1 MAFIKACL
9 NGGRSRADAPG
20 VPEAPND
27 VAMSAA
33 EATDAGASAV
43 HVHVR
48 NLEGAQSLDLADV
61 DATVR
66 VLRHMVDQ
74 PIGVTT
80 GAWISE
86 GERRLEQVRSWTELP
101 DFASVNF
108 HEDGCEALAE
118 LLLERGIGVEAG
130 LWTAASAERLVA
142 SGLTDRCVRH
152 LVEPMVDDLEE
163 ARAAAGA
170 IESVLDTTGSTVPR
184 LLHGRGDTSWPLLI
198 DAVKRGLQARIGF
211 EDTLV
216 LPDGRAAASNRD
228 LVAVAIRLAERFE
241 SAAT

>member
-1 MAFIKACL
+1 MFIKVCL
-9 NGGRSRADAPG
+9 NGGRLSADAPG
-20 VPEAPND
+20 VPESPND
-27 VAMSAA
+27 VARSAA
-33 EATDAGASAV
+33 EATDAGAAAV

-48 NLEGAQSLDLADV
+48 NLEGAQSLDFADV

-108 HEDGCEALAE
+108 HEEGCEELAS
-118 LLLERGIGVEAG
+118 LLLERGIGIEAG

-142 SGLTDRCVRH
+142 SGFANQCVRH
-152 LVEPMVDDLEE
+152 LIEPRGEDLEDT
-163 ARAAAGA
+163 RAATTA
-170 IESVLDTTGSTVPR
+170 IETVLDTTGGEIPR
-184 LLHGRGDTSWPLLI
+184 LLHGRGETVWPLLI
-198 DAVKRGLQARIGF
+198 DAAKRGYQMRIGF
-211 EDTLV
+211 EDTPT
-216 LPDGRAAASNRD
+216 LPDGSPAGSNRD

-241 SAAT
+241 GEPS